1 MLALRRF
8 RLDPARRNTV
18 AFIVI
23 GSFAAIF
30 LSGILWA
37 TSRKAEEPHP

>member
-1 MLALRRF
+1 LVFL
-8 RLDPARRNTV
+8 
-18 AFIVI
+18 VI

-37 TSRKAEEPHP
+37 TGRRAEEHHE